1 MKQII
6 FKNIVNFGK
15 FKSIGK
21 SYKKKKSTN
30 SIQSN
35 RSLYIYIYLQ
45 DSKPNQI
52 FWLKMFCQIL
62 TSQHKERRSLQIIKL
77 KKNKSKKKLKK
88 TFYFIGTK
96 Y

>member
-1 MKQII
+1 MANLKALE
-6 FKNIVNFGK
+6 NHT
-15 FKSIGK
+15 
-21 SYKKKKSTN
+21 KKKKSTN

-35 RSLYIYIYLQ
+35 RSLQYIYLQ

-62 TSQHKERRSLQIIKL
+62 TSQHKEKRSLQIIKL

>member
-1 MKQII
+1 MANLKALE
-6 FKNIVNFGK
+6 NHT
-15 FKSIGK
+15 
-21 SYKKKKSTN
+21 KKKKSTN

-35 RSLYIYIYLQ
+35 RSLQYIYLQ

-77 KKNKSKKKLKK
+77 KKNKSKKKTKK
-88 TFYFIGTK
+88 NFLFHWYKILIGLN
-96 Y
+96 